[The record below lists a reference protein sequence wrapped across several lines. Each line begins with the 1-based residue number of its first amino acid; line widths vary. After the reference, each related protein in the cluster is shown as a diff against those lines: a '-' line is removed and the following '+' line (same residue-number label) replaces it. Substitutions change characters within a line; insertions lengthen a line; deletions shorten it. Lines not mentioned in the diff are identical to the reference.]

1 MITYPDKPWS
11 DGQTFEHTT
20 NEGAVLLGQ
29 YDAAKNTWIFRKK
42 EGSGNVYT
50 NTVYTVDVRPSDA
63 QIEQAAAQFEVLP
76 LPQP

>member
-29 YDAAKNTWIFRKK
+29 YDAAKKYLDF
-42 EGSGNVYT
+42 S
-50 NTVYTVDVRPSDA
+50 
-63 QIEQAAAQFEVLP
+63 
-76 LPQP
+76 